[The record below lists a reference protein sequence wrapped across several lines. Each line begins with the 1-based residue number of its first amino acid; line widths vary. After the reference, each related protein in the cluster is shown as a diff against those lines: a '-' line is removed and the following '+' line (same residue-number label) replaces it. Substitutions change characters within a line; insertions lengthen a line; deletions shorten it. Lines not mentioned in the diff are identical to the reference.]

1 MDFFYNISAGSN
13 RGARRDAY
21 KELNEPGLKQRALE
35 YLIQFLAVDGAVDAE
50 ESIFLDQ
57 AKEALKTG

>member
-1 MDFFYNISAGSN
+1 LETEGATKHQLERISE
-13 RGARRDAY
+13 
-21 KELNEPGLKQRALE
+21 ELNEPGLKQRALE

-57 AKEALKTG
+57 VKEALKTG

>member
-1 MDFFYNISAGSN
+1 VIHWKQRCQQAPTKKIS
-13 RGARRDAY
+13 

-57 AKEALKTG
+57 AKEALKRG